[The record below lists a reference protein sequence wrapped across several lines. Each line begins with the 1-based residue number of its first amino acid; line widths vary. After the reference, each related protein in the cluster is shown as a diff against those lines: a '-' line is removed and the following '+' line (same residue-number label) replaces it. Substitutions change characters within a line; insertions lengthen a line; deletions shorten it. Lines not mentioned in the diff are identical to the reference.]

1 MRLFPH
7 ALPPQPSV
15 AVIRVFRIVTGP
27 AFTVM
32 SPRMSQ
38 PSTTAPGV
46 LIVIDPEPCNVVPA
60 GTPTVPNAGSGNPH
74 EPGDVKHVEPGGG
87 VGDGVGVEV
96 GVGVAVGV
104 GVGVGPGRGPCC
116 TVI

>member
-1 MRLFPH
+1 MRLFPQ
-7 ALPPQPSV
+7 ALPPQPDV
-15 AVIRVFRIVTGP
+15 AVIRVLRIVTGP
-27 AFTVM
+27 AVTVM

-87 VGDGVGVEV
+87 VGVGVAVGVGLGVGDGVGVEV
-96 GVGVAVGV
+96 GVGVAV
-104 GVGVGPGRGPCC
+104 
-116 TVI
+116 